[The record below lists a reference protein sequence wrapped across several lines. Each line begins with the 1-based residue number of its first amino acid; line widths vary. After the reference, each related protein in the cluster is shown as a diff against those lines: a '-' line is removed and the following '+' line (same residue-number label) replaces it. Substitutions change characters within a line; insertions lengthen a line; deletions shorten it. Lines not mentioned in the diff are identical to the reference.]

1 MCCVLNESNCVF
13 VSFINDSI
21 NFFVPFSKG
30 CLLGGT
36 SSVDTQHISKHI
48 LWSNVLLF
56 TRVFEYSRSST
67 RRGLSLF
74 GILGE
79 RDLSRERPQKRSGK
93 GHHRGPQNHHHR
105 FKNALHLKREVLF
118 RARRRP
124 ASISPRGTTKS
135 ASENFNILSF
145 VLDLILSYPK
155 EEEEEEEDN
164 DRRRRPPATT

>member
-1 MCCVLNESNCVF
+1 MSFGGDFECGHTTTHLTYFVVL
-13 VSFINDSI
+13 
-21 NFFVPFSKG
+21 
-30 CLLGGT
+30 
-36 SSVDTQHISKHI
+36 
-48 LWSNVLLF
+48 NVLLF

-93 GHHRGPQNHHHR
+93 GHHRPQNHHHR

-124 ASISPRGTTKS
+124 ASISLRGTTKS

-155 EEEEEEEDN
+155 EEEEEDN

>member
-1 MCCVLNESNCVF
+1 MSFGGDFECGHTTHLKTYFVVL
-13 VSFINDSI
+13 
-21 NFFVPFSKG
+21 
-30 CLLGGT
+30 
-36 SSVDTQHISKHI
+36 
-48 LWSNVLLF
+48 NVLLF

-145 VLDLILSYPK
+145 VLDLILSHPK

>member
-1 MCCVLNESNCVF
+1 MSFGGDFECGHTTHLKTYFVVL
-13 VSFINDSI
+13 
-21 NFFVPFSKG
+21 
-30 CLLGGT
+30 
-36 SSVDTQHISKHI
+36 
-48 LWSNVLLF
+48 NVLLF

-155 EEEEEEEDN
+155 EEEEEEEEEEDN
-164 DRRRRPPATT
+164 DRGRRPPATT